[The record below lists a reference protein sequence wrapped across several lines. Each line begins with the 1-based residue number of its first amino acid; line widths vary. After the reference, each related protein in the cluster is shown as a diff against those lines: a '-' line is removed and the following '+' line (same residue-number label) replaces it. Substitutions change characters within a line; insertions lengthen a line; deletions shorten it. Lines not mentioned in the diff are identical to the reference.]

1 MNSGHL
7 EKAALIASRSEV
19 LAVDITTQSFAIC
32 QMFIIVFIS
41 QTWKLRHKILIL
53 S

>member
-7 EKAALIASRSEV
+7 GKATLTGGRSEV
-19 LAVDITTQSFAIC
+19 LAVDIITQSFAIC

-41 QTWKLRHKILIL
+41 QTWN
-53 S
+53 